1 MQEHEEDENDQ
12 AHLDSDNEDN
22 PADHEWSLQTQVSII
37 IIYTLIVC
45 LHISLMQV
53 TKCEKKQNK
62 KEG

>member
-37 IIYTLIVC
+37 IIYNLN
-45 LHISLMQV
+45 SLFAHQFNAS
-53 TKCEKKQNK
+53 NK
-62 KEG
+62 M